1 MEMRQ
6 SFIKTE
12 EEILL
17 CWSKNLDYRCEDSKK
32 KLGELGRDVGAI
44 IEVLTFSIRKPW
56 SLPQKKRTV
65 RQERNMKIQFLSLDL
80 KLSSF

>member
-1 MEMRQ
+1 MRQ

-44 IEVLTFSIRKPW
+44 IEVLTFSIRKP
-56 SLPQKKRTV
+56 
-65 RQERNMKIQFLSLDL
+65 
-80 KLSSF
+80 